1 MFNVKRPR
9 GVVVLAVAP
18 LAAQVAQSAREALRK
33 AVEQLLSQPP
43 LSNAHV
49 ALQVESLDD
58 GQVVYSRNPDD
69 LLNPASNTKLVT
81 AATGLLRL
89 GPEYRLTTDYL
100 KDKPIQR
107 GAIGA
112 S

>member
-1 MFNVKRPR
+1 MRR
-9 GVVVLAVAP
+9 ILAVVILAVSP
-18 LAAQVAQSAREALRK
+18 LAARADKSDREALRK

-69 LLNPASNTKLVT
+69 LLNPA
-81 AATGLLRL
+81 
-89 GPEYRLTTDYL
+89 
-100 KDKPIQR
+100 
-107 GAIGA
+107 
-112 S
+112 